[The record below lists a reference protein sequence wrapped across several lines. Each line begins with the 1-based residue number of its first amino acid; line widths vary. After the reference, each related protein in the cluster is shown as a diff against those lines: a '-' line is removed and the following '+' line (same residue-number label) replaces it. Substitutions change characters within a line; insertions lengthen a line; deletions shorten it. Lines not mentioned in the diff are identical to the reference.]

1 MWVSRERFP
10 TDFRQEEKEKSN
22 FRQEDDKEKREGK
35 VFETLHS
42 LTLPLTLAL
51 ATSSRPHKSITRFR
65 DELDVVLDYRFLAL
79 PHVFVGGIYVGALVP
94 TLLTCLQHISTADLR
109 HRTLSL
115 LLHLSLDDDAKV
127 GLIVEDLLSP
137 LISLLLS
144 SASPSDCRA
153 LAATLLTSLTVLHVN
168 KATIGVF
175 PGSIHALV
183 TLLHNGRGKERKE
196 AATTLYALCSFR
208 DNRRK
213 AVECGAVPI
222 LLRSTD
228 SRLERS
234 VCRFLRVFCGFC
246 QNPKRGGSRWNGFAG
261 VCRFL
266 RVFSGMEAQG
276 EFSMCV
282 FTTVKKGNE
291 KKKEDLVRAVCQL
304 EASMIQTCNL
314 TPEGACG
321 KLSHDM
327 KAIQHQYALLAETQN
342 ANFLQDK
349 PIVQR
354 LVELPFLHMGKKML
368 SRQSFGGPLPAPL
381 GTFGSQTTKGI
392 WIAKC
397 AGIEPSTIAMDLE
410 GTHGRERGEVDYGWK
425 DLTLNLDV
433 ACLEFEDFCA
443 ACGISCGHV
452 PALDRVAWAF
462 ASRSSKVLMV
472 ACEAVLECKEKSGNN
487 RGSSPYNG
495 LHSQV
500 LETKLRL
507 NVDSQIFNDALSR
520 KWIPN
525 DTYLE
530 NP

>member
-35 VFETLHS
+35 VLAQIRPDFDGTLHS

-327 KAIQHQYALLAETQN
+327 KAIQHQRFGSAVQKRLHAILLSTIHTETQN

-452 PALDRVAWAF
+452 PALVEPILF
-462 ASRSSKVLMV
+462 SS
-472 ACEAVLECKEKSGNN
+472 
-487 RGSSPYNG
+487 
-495 LHSQV
+495 
-500 LETKLRL
+500 
-507 NVDSQIFNDALSR
+507 I
-520 KWIPN
+520 
-525 DTYLE
+525 
-530 NP
+530 

>member
-1 MWVSRERFP
+1 MNMCRNPQRI
-10 TDFRQEEKEKSN
+10 KL
-22 FRQEDDKEKREGK
+22 G
-35 VFETLHS
+35 
-42 LTLPLTLAL
+42 
-51 ATSSRPHKSITRFR
+51 SRPHKSITRFR

-327 KAIQHQYALLAETQN
+327 KAIQHQLLYHICIHTRDATVNLQLLAVWFCGSKEIACYIAIYNTH
-342 ANFLQDK
+342 
-349 PIVQR
+349 R
-354 LVELPFLHMGKKML
+354 
-368 SRQSFGGPLPAPL
+368 
-381 GTFGSQTTKGI
+381 SQTTKGI

-410 GTHGRERGEVDYGWK
+410 GTHGRERGE
-425 DLTLNLDV
+425 T
-433 ACLEFEDFCA
+433 
-443 ACGISCGHV
+443 
-452 PALDRVAWAF
+452 
-462 ASRSSKVLMV
+462 
-472 ACEAVLECKEKSGNN
+472 
-487 RGSSPYNG
+487 
-495 LHSQV
+495 
-500 LETKLRL
+500 
-507 NVDSQIFNDALSR
+507 
-520 KWIPN
+520 
-525 DTYLE
+525 
-530 NP
+530 